1 MELAWYRYRKQW
13 EDPVNKFA
21 ARRSLLSAVLTGTS
35 VLLLAG
41 CGGDGPAL
49 GSSPILSAPSQV
61 PSAPN
66 SSGQEQQQEV
76 ETAYTQFWP
85 RSLAIPGTPEN
96 TWQDAM
102 AELAVDPQLSTT
114 LDAMSRNKQ
123 AGVKPYGDV
132 TTRISRVELDGDRAT
147 LNDCQDGSRSGQAD
161 AATGDRKTVGTSQ
174 IPILAHLIRDGA
186 DGRWKVSQLEYPGGP
201 C

>member
-1 MELAWYRYRKQW
+1 M
-13 EDPVNKFA
+13 NKLDA
-21 ARRSLLSAVLTGTS
+21 HRSLLSAALAGAAA
-35 VLLLAG
+35 LLLAG
-41 CGGDGPAL
+41 CGGDDPAPA
-49 GSSPILSAPSQV
+49 SPPSRSAPSPV

-66 SSGQEQQQEV
+66 PSGQDQKQAV
-76 ETAYTQFWP
+76 EAAYTQFWP
-85 RSLAIPGTPEN
+85 RSLAIPGTPESAWRN
-96 TWQDAM
+96 AM
-102 AELAVDPQLSTT
+102 AELAVDPQLSIT

-132 TTRISRVELDGDRAT
+132 TTRISRVELDGDHAT

-174 IPILAHLIRDGA
+174 IPIRAHLVRDVA